1 MESGGCEMNTTTK
14 TKAIMPATTRSQ
26 GRVQLYQPTQR
37 PTRRAGSWQE
47 SSWGRVRVTGRL
59 GQRHADLVESICACA
74 IARREIADGG
84 LELLVDP
91 HKVRRVL
98 AGGHGQYSAEQM
110 TVLLADLRAVVVEL
124 ETPAMRGERAIGGL
138 VDHWLPDG
146 GAVRDPLTGQTR
158 QLWRVRLG
166 ALLVELLRHDAA
178 IWRDPAPIA
187 ALQSGA
193 AQAVARHVLTH
204 QSQPQG
210 GWRLDGL
217 LDAVGVPASGTARRN
232 ARRGVRGAAAGLA
245 RLGIMIDGE
254 RVVTSKTA
262 GDSA

>member
-1 MESGGCEMNTTTK
+1 MNTTTK
-14 TKAIMPATTRSQ
+14 AIMPTTTRSQ

-47 SSWGRVRVTGRL
+47 SSWGRVRVSGRL

-91 HKVRRVL
+91 HQVRRVL
-98 AGGHGQYSAEQM
+98 AGGRGQYSAEQM
-110 TVLLADLRAVVVEL
+110 AVLLADLRAVVVEL
-124 ETPAMRGERAIGGL
+124 ETPAMGGERAIGGL

-146 GAVRDPLTGQTR
+146 GAARDPLTGTTR

-187 ALQSGA
+187 ALRSGVS
-193 AQAVARHVLTH
+193 QAVARHILTH
-204 QSQPQG
+204 QGQPQG

-217 LDAVGVPASGTARRN
+217 LDAVGVATGSEARRK
-232 ARRGVRGAAAGLA
+232 ARSRVRGDLDGLAGL
-245 RLGIMIDGE
+245 GIVIDGD
-254 RVVTSKTA
+254 RVRLA
-262 GDSA
+262 DAENRA